1 MRGADR
7 AWRGARGQAL
17 VLVALMLPVLMAF
30 VLLVVEVAER
40 WVQVAML
47 EDALQQ
53 ATRSA
58 VQTMDY
64 AAFAR
69 NAAGLRATTTC
80 VQVRQT
86 DAAAAPCRA
95 VIDRA
100 TAYFRT
106 NLRGVRGLAE
116 APEAL
121 ADRVM
126 WTVLPA
132 GGTCHYSSSR
142 VTPVT
147 EATPLLCAEVRP
159 VMTGVVGW
167 GAFTPLIIAGET
179 LDPIR

>member
-1 MRGADR
+1 MRGVNPGR
-7 AWRGARGQAL
+7 RGAQGQAL

-30 VLLVVEVAER
+30 VLLVVEAAER
-40 WVQVAML
+40 WIQVAKL

-69 NAAGLRATTTC
+69 NATGLRATTAC

-95 VIDRA
+95 VISQA

-116 APEAL
+116 DPEAL
-121 ADRVM
+121 ADRVI
-126 WTVLPA
+126 WTVLPT
-132 GGTCHYSSSR
+132 GGTCSYSTPR
-142 VTPVT
+142 VAPVT

-167 GAFTPLIIAGET
+167 GAFTPLIVAGET

>member
-1 MRGADR
+1 MRNEKAARGR
-7 AWRGARGQAL
+7 APGQAL
-17 VLVALMLPVLMAF
+17 VLVAVMLPVLMAF

-40 WVQVAML
+40 WMQVTML

-69 NAAGLRATTTC
+69 NATGLRATTAC
-80 VQVRQT
+80 VRVRRT
-86 DAAAAPCRA
+86 DAAAAPCQT
-95 VIDRA
+95 VIDQA
-100 TAYFRT
+100 SAYFRA

-116 APEAL
+116 DPAAL
-121 ADRVM
+121 ADRVT

-132 GGTCHYSSSR
+132 GGTCHYSNA
-142 VTPVT
+142 PVRPVS

-159 VMTGVVGW
+159 VMQGIVGW
-167 GAFTPLIIAGET
+167 GQFSPLIVAGET
-179 LDPIR
+179 LEPIR